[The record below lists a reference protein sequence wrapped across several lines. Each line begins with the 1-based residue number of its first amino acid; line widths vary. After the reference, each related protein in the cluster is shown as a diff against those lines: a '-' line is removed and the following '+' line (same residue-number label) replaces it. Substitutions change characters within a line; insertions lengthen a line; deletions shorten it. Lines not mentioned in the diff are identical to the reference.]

1 MLIFF
6 FLKTV
11 RCYTE
16 MRKFV
21 FHGFKPL
28 KPLKLW
34 SGQIE
39 TFSLKYTMRLL

>member
-6 FLKTV
+6 FSRLLDVTLK
-11 RCYTE
+11 RE
-16 MRKFV
+16 SSF